1 MRIVCLF
8 FLFISIQILNGQS
21 TIPLSL
27 LGVDWSKD
35 TIAEGLYFGQMQF
48 DNLFDSKQSVSVL
61 QVDLSKPIHAAF
73 VYSDTNRVTSE
84 MASDAEALAA
94 VNGSFFDMKNGGGVK
109 YLKSSGNPVQ
119 HSKASKYTFWDS
131 GAIAIDQDGFVT
143 LIKAPEDLDWTVFNE
158 DELYPG
164 IMVSGP
170 WILFEGEAVG
180 IEPVS
185 FNTNRHPRTFA
196 CTTDDRQ
203 LKLVTVDGRNTKA
216 QGMSIA
222 ELQILA
228 CSIGCVDALNL
239 DGGGSTTM
247 WIKGMGVVNYP
258 SDNGI
263 FDHAG
268 ERPCAN
274 IITLIPVKEK

>member
-1 MRIVCLF
+1 MRNIYLLR
-8 FLFISIQILNGQS
+8 FLFCAQL
-21 TIPLSL
+21 LSAQQVPEL
-27 LGVDWSKD
+27 LKQTNWYED
-35 TIAEGLYFGQMQF
+35 TIAQGLYIGQHQLDDLFGA
-48 DNLFDSKQSVSVL
+48 KQSVTVLSWDGTTSDFALKLVYADSNRLTSV
-61 QVDLSKPIHAAF
+61 
-73 VYSDTNRVTSE
+73 
-84 MASDAEALAA
+84 MASDVGAIAA
-94 VNGSFFDMKNGGGVK
+94 INGSFFDIKNGGGVK
-109 YLKSSGNPVQ
+109 YLKSSGNPV
-119 HSKASKYTFWDS
+119 HDSKASKYTFWDS
-131 GAIAIDQDGFVT
+131 GAVAIDQDGFVT

-170 WILFEGEAVG
+170 WILLEGETVD

-222 ELQILA
+222 ELQIFA
-228 CSIGCVDALNL
+228 CSIDCVDALNL

-247 WIKGMGVVNYP
+247 WIRGMGVVNYP

>member
-21 TIPLSL
+21 TIPHSL
-27 LGVDWSKD
+27 LGVEWSQD

-48 DNLFDSKQSVSVL
+48 DDLFESKQSVSVL
-61 QVDLSKPIHAAF
+61 QVDLSKSIHAAF
-73 VYSDTNRVTSE
+73 VYSDTNRITSE
-84 MASDAEALAA
+84 MASGAEALAA

-109 YLKSSGNPVQ
+109 YLKSDGNLV
-119 HSKASKYTFWDS
+119 HRSKASTYTFWDS
-131 GAIAIDQDGFVT
+131 GAVAIDQDGFVR

-158 DELYPG
+158 DEQYPD

-170 WILFEGEAVG
+170 WILLEGEEAD

-196 CTTDDRQ
+196 CTTKDKQ
-203 LKLVTVDGRNTKA
+203 LKLVTVDGRNPEA

-222 ELQILA
+222 ELQIL
-228 CSIGCVDALNL
+228 SSSMDCVDALNL

-247 WIKGMGVVNYP
+247 WLSEYGVVNHP
-258 SDNGI
+258 SDNGQ
-263 FDHAG
+263 FDDAG

-274 IITLIPVKEK
+274 IIAILASKSN

>member
-27 LGVDWSKD
+27 LGVDWSQD

-48 DNLFDSKQSVSVL
+48 DDLFESKQSVSVL

-73 VYSDTNRVTSE
+73 VYSDTNRITSE

-109 YLKSSGNPVQ
+109 YLKSDGNLV
-119 HSKASKYTFWDS
+119 HRSKASTYTFWDS
-131 GAIAIDQDGFVT
+131 GAVAIDQDGFVR
-143 LIKAPEDLDWTVFNE
+143 LIKAPEDLDWTVFNG
-158 DELYPG
+158 DEQYPD

-170 WILFEGEAVG
+170 WILLEGEEVA

-196 CTTDDRQ
+196 CTTKDKQ
-203 LKLVTVDGRNTKA
+203 LKLVTVDGRNPKA

-228 CSIGCVDALNL
+228 SSMDCVDALNL

-247 WIKGMGVVNYP
+247 WLNEYGVVNHP
-258 SDNGI
+258 SDNGQ
-263 FDHAG
+263 FDDAG

-274 IITLIPVKEK
+274 IIAILASISN

>member
-27 LGVDWSKD
+27 LGVDWSQD
-35 TIAEGLYFGQMQF
+35 TIADGLYFGQMQF
-48 DNLFDSKQSVSVL
+48 DDLFESKQSVSVL

-73 VYSDTNRVTSE
+73 VYSDTNRITSE

-109 YLKSSGNPVQ
+109 YLKSDGNLV
-119 HSKASKYTFWDS
+119 HRSKASTYTFWDS
-131 GAIAIDQDGFVT
+131 GAVAIDQDGFVR
-143 LIKAPEDLDWTVFNE
+143 LIKAPEDLDWSVFNE
-158 DELYPG
+158 NEQYPD

-170 WILFEGEAVG
+170 WILLEGEEAD

-196 CTTDDRQ
+196 CTTKDKQ
-203 LKLVTVDGRNTKA
+203 LKLVTVDGRNPEA

-228 CSIGCVDALNL
+228 SSMDCVDALNL

-247 WIKGMGVVNYP
+247 WLNEYGVVNHP
-258 SDNGI
+258 SDNGQ
-263 FDHAG
+263 FDDAG
-268 ERPCAN
+268 ERACAN
-274 IITLIPVKEK
+274 IIAILALKSN